1 VVRSRRSTWLTGTG
15 ASAARSYWESGQ
27 AQTRAVGQASPPVR
41 VPVGFTT
48 FPARSGR
55 TPRSWVEKAYP
66 TLNYF
71 SEAERSG
78 HFAAW
83 EEPELFATELR
94 AAFRP
99 LR

>member
-1 VVRSRRSTWLTGTG
+1 
-15 ASAARSYWESGQ
+15 
-27 AQTRAVGQASPPVR
+27 

-48 FPARSGR
+48 FPGEVVAA
-55 TPRSWVEKAYP
+55 PRSWVEKVYP

-71 SEAERSG
+71 NEVDRGG

-83 EEPELFATELR
+83 EEPELFAAEMR
-94 AAFRP
+94 AAFSS